1 VKVIL
6 FGATGMVGAGVLA
19 ECLEDA
25 RVRSVLIVG
34 RSTSGVGHPK
44 VRERLREDLF
54 HYRDLLPELGGHD
67 ACFFCVGVS
76 SLGMDEAAYTRISY
90 DLTIAAAE
98 AVAAA
103 SPGLTFCYVSGEG
116 TDRTGEGR
124 AMWARVKGRTE
135 NRLLEME
142 GLDAYMFR
150 PGYIQPR
157 KGIRSKTRVYRTL
170 YAALSPFYPVLR
182 RLAPSHVTTTE
193 NVGRAMIEIA
203 ASGYGARIL
212 ENRDIN
218 ELGAARLP
226 ATNR

>member
-1 VKVIL
+1 
-6 FGATGMVGAGVLA
+6 MVCAGVLA

-25 RVRSVLIVG
+25 RFRSVLVVG
-34 RSTSGVGHPK
+34 RSPCGVGHPK

-54 HYRDLLPELGGHD
+54 HYEDLQAELGGHD
-67 ACFFCVGVS
+67 ACFFSVGVS
-76 SLGMDEAAYTRISY
+76 SFGMGEAAYTRISY
-90 DLTIAAAE
+90 DLTMAAAE

-116 TDRTGEGR
+116 SDPTGRSR

-135 NRLLEME
+135 QRLLEME

-157 KGIRSKTRVYRTL
+157 KGIRSKTRLYRTL
-170 YAALSPFYPVLR
+170 YAVLSPFYPVLR

-193 NVGRAMIEIA
+193 SVGRAMIEVA
-203 ASGYGARIL
+203 ASGYRARVL

-218 ELGAARLP
+218 ELGAPRLS